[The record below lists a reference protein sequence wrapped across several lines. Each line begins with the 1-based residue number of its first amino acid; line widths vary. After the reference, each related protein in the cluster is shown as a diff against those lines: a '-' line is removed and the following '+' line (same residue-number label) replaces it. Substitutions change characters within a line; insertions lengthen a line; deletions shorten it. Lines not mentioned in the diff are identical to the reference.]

1 MRYLA
6 VAALAA
12 LVPAAPALA
21 EGFSVRDLGETP
33 SRDDCMRRG
42 ELAMS
47 AHAKTYGGDVVP
59 TEWIVYGWDL
69 GPGDNDVTLMC
80 PVVNGGVI
88 NAFMVIH
95 GETDE
100 TDRTLVADGI
110 ERLFGN

>member
-6 VAALAA
+6 AAALAA
-12 LVPAAPALA
+12 ILPAAPVMA
-21 EGFSVRDLGETP
+21 EGFSVRDLLEVST
-33 SRDDCMRRG
+33 RDECMRRA
-42 ELAMS
+42 ELAMG

-95 GETDE
+95 GETE
-100 TDRTLVADGI
+100 ESDRTLVADAI